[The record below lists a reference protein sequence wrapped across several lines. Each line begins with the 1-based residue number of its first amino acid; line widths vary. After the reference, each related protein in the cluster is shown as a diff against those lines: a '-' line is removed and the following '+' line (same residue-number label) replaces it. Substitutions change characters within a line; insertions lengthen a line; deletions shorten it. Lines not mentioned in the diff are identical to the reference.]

1 MTKSRCGFR
10 GAAAAKRLRKNK
22 TERISLK
29 SKNLRGGVLLLIT
42 AMIWG
47 AAFVAQSAGM
57 EYIGPFTFNGIRM
70 LLGGVVLMPFIWR
83 TARRR
88 APAEKAREDKRALWL
103 GGVLCG
109 VALFV
114 GSTLQQIGI
123 ADTSAGKAG
132 FITAMYVVLV
142 PLCGLLLGKRETWL
156 LWVSVALA
164 CVGLYLLCVRET
176 AALTRGDLMVL
187 LGALGFTAH
196 ILLIDHF
203 SPKVDGV
210 QLSCIQFLVS
220 GALAL
225 CFMAVLETPTWAA
238 VRAAWLPLAYTGVF
252 SCGVAYTLQIL
263 GQKDTDPTVASLILC
278 LESVFSVLFSWLL
291 LHERLSAG
299 ELAGCALMFAAIL
312 LAQFSGKKAQKSL

>member
-1 MTKSRCGFR
+1 M
-10 GAAAAKRLRKNK
+10 
-22 TERISLK
+22 
-29 SKNLRGGVLLLIT
+29 LLLIT

-57 EYIGPFTFNGIRM
+57 DYIGPFTFNGIRM
-70 LLGGVVLMPFIWR
+70 MLGGLVLMPFIWR

-88 APAEKAREDKRALWL
+88 APEEKQQEDKRSLWL

-109 VALFV
+109 IALFV

-123 ADTSAGKAG
+123 TDTSAGKAG

-156 LWVSVALA
+156 LWVSVGLA

-176 AALTRGDLMVL
+176 ASLTKGDLMVL

-203 SPKVDGV
+203 SPKADGIK
-210 QLSCIQFLVS
+210 LSCIQFLVS

-225 CFMAVLETPTWAA
+225 GFMAVLETPTWAA
-238 VRAAWLPLAYTGVF
+238 IQSAWLPLLYTGVF

-291 LHERLSAG
+291 LGERLSPG
-299 ELAGCALMFAAIL
+299 ELGGCVLMFAAIL
-312 LAQFSGKKAQKSL
+312 MAQFSGKKEKKLPTKEPF

>member
-1 MTKSRCGFR
+1 M
-10 GAAAAKRLRKNK
+10 
-22 TERISLK
+22 
-29 SKNLRGGVLLLIT
+29 LLLIT

-70 LLGGVVLMPFIWR
+70 MLGGLVLMPFIWR

-88 APAEKAREDKRALWL
+88 APEEKQREDKRSLWL

-109 VALFV
+109 IALFV

-142 PLCGLLLGKRETWL
+142 PLCGLVLGKRETWL
-156 LWVSVALA
+156 LWVSVGLA

-176 AALTRGDLMVL
+176 ASLTKGDLMVL

-203 SPKVDGV
+203 SPKADGIK
-210 QLSCIQFLVS
+210 LSCIQFLVS

-225 CFMAVLETPTWAA
+225 CFMAALETPTWAA
-238 VRAAWLPLAYTGVF
+238 VKAAGLPLLYTGVF

-291 LHERLSAG
+291 LGERLSAG

-312 LAQFSGKKAQKSL
+312 MAQFSGKKEKKLPAKEP

>member
-1 MTKSRCGFR
+1 M
-10 GAAAAKRLRKNK
+10 
-22 TERISLK
+22 
-29 SKNLRGGVLLLIT
+29 RGGVLLLIT

-70 LLGGVVLMPFIWR
+70 MLGGLVLMPFIWR

-88 APAEKAREDKRALWL
+88 APEEKKQEDQRALWL

-109 VALFV
+109 VALFL

-156 LWVSVALA
+156 LWVSVGLA

-176 AALTRGDLMVL
+176 ASLTRGDLMVL

-210 QLSCIQFLVS
+210 KLSCIQFLVS

-225 CFMAVLETPTWAA
+225 CFMAVRETPTWTSI
-238 VRAAWLPLAYTGVF
+238 RAAWLPLLYTGIF

-291 LHERLSAG
+291 LGERLSPV

-312 LAQFSGKKAQKSL
+312 MAQFSGKKEKNISPKEP